1 MSTDSYL
8 EYVLLLLGW
17 ILNNGIW
24 AIITSTGIFA
34 IPIAFKLIGIWL
46 KVREEGDDEGNKGA
60 LAVPRM
66 EHAIYM
72 SFLVILFCGIPVMPI
87 DLNTISFD
95 TTRAKECGVS
105 LPDPGKTGYKSF
117 INEMDGKTAKV
128 PLWWMLV
135 HKMSKGVTRAA
146 VATIPCGTDVRQVRF
161 DIQHTQIKDPV
172 LTDELQA
179 FANDCYAR
187 SLYRLKSSNTK
198 LDGSVADDVNWI
210 GASTFLNNS
219 GYYDTYTSSK
229 PLRAW
234 NYDASRDAGYPD
246 VGQGGYPTC
255 KDWWENGSVGL
266 KHRLKEEISPIK
278 SMLAK
283 AFGPQ
288 GEETALR
295 WLVSPRNAT
304 LSGMGESYMTGPY
317 DQAHGVGGNLK
328 RGLATIGTGMEQIK
342 ALPGIDAM
350 KQALPIVQSSLLMV
364 VTVVIPLLML
374 FSAYEPKTVMTVT
387 FALFAL
393 IFVSFW
399 WELATWLDNSLI
411 KLMYD
416 NQGDGASSVPFADF
430 VSSTSDG
437 WIMNIVIGGMYV
449 AMPAV
454 WIGTMGW
461 TGVQIGNVIATSLG
475 KATKGVEDAGS
486 KGSEHAGK
494 AVKTVAT
501 KGKM

>member
-8 EYVLLLLGW
+8 EYILLLLGW

-24 AIITSTGIFA
+24 GIITSTGIFA
-34 IPIAFKLIGIWL
+34 VPIAFKLMGIWL

-72 SFLVILFCGIPVMPI
+72 AFLVILFCGIPVMPI
-87 DLNTISFD
+87 DLNSITFD
-95 TTRAKECGVS
+95 TTRAKECSTS
-105 LPDPGKTGYKSF
+105 LPDPNKTGYKSF
-117 INEMDGKTAKV
+117 INEMDGKTARV

-135 HKMSKGVTRAA
+135 HKLSKGVTRAA
-146 VATIPCGTDVRQVRF
+146 IATIPCGTDVRQVRF
-161 DIQHTQIKDPV
+161 DIQHTQLKDPI
-172 LTDELQA
+172 LIDELQA
-179 FANDCYAR
+179 FANDCYSR
-187 SLYRLKSSNTK
+187 SLYRLKATNTR
-198 LDGSVADDVNWI
+198 LSESVADDVNWV
-210 GASTFLNNS
+210 GAATFLNTG
-219 GYYDTYTSSK
+219 GYYDSYTSSK
-229 PLRAW
+229 PLKAW
-234 NYDASRDAGYPD
+234 NYDANRDAGYPD

-255 KDWWENGSVGL
+255 KDWWENSSVGL
-266 KHRLKEEISPIK
+266 KPRLLEQVSPIK
-278 SMLAK
+278 AMLVK
-283 AFGPQ
+283 SLGSK

-304 LSGMGESYMTGPY
+304 MSGSGESYMTGPY
-317 DQAHGVGGNLK
+317 DQAHGVGGNIK
-328 RGLATIGTGMEQIK
+328 RGLATIGTGVEQIK

-350 KQALPIVQSSLLMV
+350 KQALPIVQASLLMV
-364 VTVVIPLLML
+364 VTVVIPLLLL
-374 FSAYEPKTVMTVT
+374 FSSYESKTVMTVT

-393 IFVSFW
+393 VFVSFW
-399 WELATWLDNSLI
+399 WELATWLDNALI

-416 NQGDGASSVPFADF
+416 NQGDGGSSVPFADF

-437 WIMNIVIGGMYV
+437 WIMNIVIGAMYV

-461 TGVQIGNVIATSLG
+461 TGVQIGSILG
-475 KATKGVEDAGS
+475 HAMRDGTAPIQKAGEKGADT
-486 KGSEHAGK
+486 
-494 AVKTVAT
+494 VKKTAATVAT